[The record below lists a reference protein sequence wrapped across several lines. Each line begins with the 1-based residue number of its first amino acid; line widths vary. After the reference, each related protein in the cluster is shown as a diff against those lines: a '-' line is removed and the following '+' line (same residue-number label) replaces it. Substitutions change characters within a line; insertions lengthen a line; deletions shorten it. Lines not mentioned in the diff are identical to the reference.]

1 MAQWFPKMQNNRSYN
16 ITATALQNIKPAKTL
31 TVNEG
36 FQIVTRRNSMG
47 EAMGIHIDPLRQRME
62 IAMEG
67 CNSKGRQVHLALV
80 CLNGMVES
88 IAAYLKGGTT
98 RHRGVPVLS
107 RMSDTGYVLAL
118 QI

>member
-1 MAQWFPKMQNNRSYN
+1 MQNSRSCN

-31 TVNEG
+31 TMKEG
-36 FQIVTRRNSMG
+36 FQIVTRLNSMG
-47 EAMGIHIDPLRQRME
+47 EAMGTLIDPLRQHME
-62 IAMEG
+62 IATEG
-67 CNSKGRQVHLALV
+67 CNSNNSKGRQVHLAVV

-107 RMSDTGYVLAL
+107 WMSDKGYVLAL